1 MLRPRLHPRIHWTIW
16 LVTIMCVSLLLTPAL
31 VQARPP
37 KTTIYQVILDADHYS
52 GKTVTVEGLV
62 KTLKLESTKK
72 GKHYSTFEL
81 TADQAPVAIL
91 VVAHRRLAIHEND
104 YVRVTGRFQ
113 KKKDLPCCWD
123 NTIVALR
130 VCEVDRNPCK

>member
-1 MLRPRLHPRIHWTIW
+1 MHWTLW
-16 LVTIMCVSLLLTPAL
+16 LVALVVAASLLLAPAL

-37 KTTIYQVILDADHYS
+37 QATIYQVILDAGHYS

-62 KTLKLESTKK
+62 KTLKFKTTKT

-91 VVAHRRLAIHEND
+91 VVAHHRLAIHDND
-104 YVRVTGRFQ
+104 
-113 KKKDLPCCWD
+113 
-123 NTIVALR
+123 
-130 VCEVDRNPCK
+130 